1 MKANA
6 HQTEMDREQSRE
18 LRYSGA
24 IEKKQAHE
32 WQSKIDEPF
41 ASLEQRGIVCRHD
54 FSDCITGGSTE
65 IRDEMMAFAMANKLV
80 PIGYAF
86 YHGQD
91 TWDAS
96 ECGEL
101 LLAFGCICATDE
113 AAAEVGK
120 IVRDVFAQHGL
131 SVDWNGDVHSRI
143 RVVLANASTS
153 E

>member
-1 MKANA
+1 MKANTKKA
-6 HQTEMDREQSRE
+6 ESIGEQARA
-18 LRYSGA
+18 LRYSGSP
-24 IEKKQAHE
+24 EKGRPQK

-65 IRDEMMAFAMANKLV
+65 IRDEMMAFAMATKLI

-96 ECGEL
+96 EGGDL
-101 LLAFGCICATDE
+101 LLAFGCMCTTDE
-113 AAAEVGK
+113 AAAEIGK
-120 IVRDVFAQHGL
+120 IVRDVFLQHGL
-131 SVDWNGDVHSRI
+131 RVDWNGDVHTRI
-143 RVVLANASTS
+143 RVVLTNS
-153 E
+153 